1 MKDWDEARP
10 IWLHGFCQQP
20 GRVWAYLA
28 ASGLSWVFALSAPP
42 FSWLSQPLFLFLPLF
57 PSFPFLPLPLPR
69 FLAPPSPQGTP
80 LTFSGVGTTFG
91 QPPERGQNFR
101 VPRRGQH
108 SGMPR
113 WLSGAQRPATWV
125 PWFPARLW
133 WRSFA
138 SSLAPAESQLP
149 HNSQPKDSQA
159 EQPRHQVSPSAAGVP
174 LHLLQICWG
183 IP

>member
-69 FLAPPSPQGTP
+69 FLAPPSPQGT

-91 QPPERGQNFR
+91 QPPERGSTPGCPVGSQE
-101 VPRRGQH
+101 P
-108 SGMPR
+108 SG
-113 WLSGAQRPATWV
+113 QRPEC
-125 PWFPARLW
+125 PGFPRGYDEDRLPAA
-133 WRSFA
+133 WRQRNPNFGTTRA
-138 SSLAPAESQLP
+138 FCRWGAPALIADLLGHSLA
-149 HNSQPKDSQA
+149 
-159 EQPRHQVSPSAAGVP
+159 
-174 LHLLQICWG
+174 
-183 IP
+183 